1 MERDEQQPEQV
12 ANLHQRLLDRYGARG
27 EALYMLVT
35 GFVAITINGFAAF
48 FLKQPLLFPSLSPTV
63 FTFFRQPLSKDA
75 SPRNTI
81 VGHFV
86 AIAVGFAALYA
97 FGLLGE
103 PSVLKEGVTIA
114 RIGAAAASVAVTEA
128 LLILIHRTHTPAGT
142 TALLVSLGIFTTFS
156 ELLSLAGGIVL
167 VTLVGWIINR
177 SLGAPVPLWSPREEE
192 T

>member
-1 MERDEQQPEQV
+1 MERNEQT
-12 ANLHQRLLDRYGARG
+12 ADLHQRLLDRYGARG

-63 FTFFRQPLSKDA
+63 FTFFRQPLTKDA

-81 VGHFV
+81 IGHFL
-86 AIAVGFAALYA
+86 AIAIGFAALYA

-103 PSVLKEGVTIA
+103 PSVLKEGVTVP
-114 RIGAAAASVAVTEA
+114 RIGAAAISVAVTEA
-128 LLILIHRTHTPAGT
+128 LLLVIHRPHTPAGT
-142 TALLVSLGIFTTFS
+142 TTLLVSLGLFTKPH

-167 VTLVGWIINR
+167 VTVVSWTINR
-177 SLGAPVPLWSPREEE
+177 SLGAPVPVWSPREE
-192 T
+192 